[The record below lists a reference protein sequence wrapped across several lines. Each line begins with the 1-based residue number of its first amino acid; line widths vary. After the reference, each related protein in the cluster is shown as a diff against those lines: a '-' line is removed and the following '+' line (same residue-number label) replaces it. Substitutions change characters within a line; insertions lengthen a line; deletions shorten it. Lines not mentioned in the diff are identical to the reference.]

1 MGAPGPH
8 RGAGGLVV
16 VRPSLKR
23 VVPGSVPLW
32 RAPCFAWPCRGF
44 WLPGVFSWLRRGFL
58 LPAARNRGAAS
69 EVASRSAIARFFPY
83 YSSCYK
89 NLLLKLFLQVE
100 TSSAGRRRNPAA
112 RGFSSMFK
120 SLGLSARLRAVKT
133 AFFDVG
139 PTCCLC
145 FSSGDELRDG
155 SLAACS
161 SLLAACCPPP
171 ARTAAAARNLL
182 LVAARGCSCRMAS
195 AARPQIW
202 FSILRRQL
210 IEAGPS

>member
-1 MGAPGPH
+1 MVLP
-8 RGAGGLVV
+8 
-16 VRPSLKR
+16 PSLKR
-23 VVPGSVPLW
+23 VVPGSVPPW

-44 WLPGVFSWLRRGFL
+44 GLPRVFSWLCRGFL

-69 EVASRSAIARFFPY
+69 EVASRSAIARLFPY

-89 NLLLKLFLQVE
+89 NPLLKLFP
-100 TSSAGRRRNPAA
+100 GPAA
-112 RGFSSMFK
+112 REFSSMFK
-120 SLGLSARLRAVKT
+120 SLGLSARLRAVET

-145 FSSGDELRDG
+145 FSSGEELRDG

-182 LVAARGCSCRMAS
+182 PVAARGCSCRTTS
-195 AARPQIW
+195 AARPQIR
-202 FSILRRQL
+202 FSKLRRQL
-210 IEAGPS
+210 VGAGPW

>member
-1 MGAPGPH
+1 MV
-8 RGAGGLVV
+8 L
-16 VRPSLKR
+16 RPSLNR
-23 VVPGSVPLW
+23 VVPGSVPPW

-44 WLPGVFSWLRRGFL
+44 WLPGVFSWLL

-69 EVASRSAIARFFPY
+69 EVASRSAIARFFLY

-89 NLLLKLFLQVE
+89 NLLLKLLPEVE
-100 TSSAGRRRNPAA
+100 TSSAGRRRSPAA

-120 SLGLSARLRAVKT
+120 SLGLSARLRAVET

-139 PTCCLC
+139 STCCLC
-145 FSSGDELRDG
+145 FSSGEELRDG

-182 LVAARGCSCRMAS
+182 LVAARGCSCCMAS
-195 AARPQIW
+195 TARPQIR
-202 FSILRRQL
+202 FSMLRRQL
-210 IEAGPS
+210 IEAGPW